1 MNENDNKILYEY
13 IRDLIYKTD
22 KAVLDK
28 NAVSEDARQLAGA
41 LEYLGECV
49 KEEHRMLSDM
59 ASGNIQAE
67 VLSKENVLAAPLKD
81 LQSSLRHLAWV
92 ADRVSMGDYK
102 QRVHMLGGLS
112 DAFNKM
118 ITQLDY
124 SRAELERAGRTD
136 PLTRVGNR
144 RAFNGAA
151 RELLNSG
158 KRFSIAFIDIDSL
171 KGCNDRFGHAE
182 GDNYIC
188 NVCSCLSAVCHSE
201 EELFRIGGDEFVIL
215 SETDSKTEL
224 EERLTEARRE
234 FVESMHG
241 KVEYVC
247 NFSYGCVD
255 AEPDELSNFDESLSN
270 ADRRMY
276 EFKLKSGHGRE

>member
-13 IRDLIYKTD
+13 IRDLIYRTD

-28 NAVSEDARQLAGA
+28 NAVSDDAKQLAGA
-41 LEYLGECV
+41 LEYLGECI
-49 KEEHRMLSDM
+49 KEEHRMISDM
-59 ASGNIQAE
+59 ASGNIQAD
-67 VLSKENVLAAPLKD
+67 VLSKENVLASPLKD

-171 KGCNDRFGHAE
+171 KGCNDKFGHAE

-188 NVCSCLSAVCHSE
+188 NVCSCLAAVCHSE

-215 SETDSKTEL
+215 SETDSKEEL
-224 EERLTEARRE
+224 EERLGEARRE
-234 FVESMHG
+234 FVERMQG

-255 AEPDELSNFDESLSN
+255 AEPDELSNFDESLSD